1 MADLQQIA
9 QEKRPDL
16 KRLTLA
22 ARSAQ
27 EEVTKARLNY
37 LPRLHVVAEYDVDQR
52 RLFGPNGDSYT
63 VMALLNFNLFNGLAD
78 LAKVKESRAQEA
90 QARDLKQEMED
101 RVRHQVTEMILNL
114 KTARERLQVAQGAV
128 AQAREGLRLIRLRYE
143 TGLTILVDLLTAEDA
158 LKNAEL
164 SQVGALLD
172 THLAQAGLELA
183 LGTISGP
190 VAEAEKNVGAPV
202 CGASVA
208 ARRSAPTTGTG
219 WKPMLQRNNMIAPKK
234 ILGLSA
240 LVVVA
245 LLFMAWLAG
254 LLHFGKI
261 APGLAVPQ
269 PAAPAGRVLVVS
281 ETPIPREL
289 EVLGEVIS
297 KSLAQVS
304 AQVPGRVS

>member
-101 RVRHQVTEMILNL
+101 RVRHQVTETILNL

-190 VAEAEKNVGAPV
+190 AADSGKRRRGTA
-202 CGASVA
+202 CGAL
-208 ARRSAPTTGTG
+208 ARLLALQDADLLNG
-219 WKPMLQRNNMIAPKK
+219 WGGR
-234 ILGLSA
+234 
-240 LVVVA
+240 
-245 LLFMAWLAG
+245 LARQ
-254 LLHFGKI
+254 K
-261 APGLAVPQ
+261 
-269 PAAPAGRVLVVS
+269 
-281 ETPIPREL
+281 
-289 EVLGEVIS
+289 
-297 KSLAQVS
+297 
-304 AQVPGRVS
+304 

>member
-1 MADLQQIA
+1 
-9 QEKRPDL
+9 
-16 KRLTLA
+16 
-22 ARSAQ
+22 
-27 EEVTKARLNY
+27 
-37 LPRLHVVAEYDVDQR
+37 
-52 RLFGPNGDSYT
+52 
-63 VMALLNFNLFNGLAD
+63 MALLNFNLFNGLAD

-190 VAEAEKNVGAPV
+190 AAEAEK
-202 CGASVA
+202 
-208 ARRSAPTTGTG
+208 
-219 WKPMLQRNNMIAPKK
+219 K
-234 ILGLSA
+234 
-240 LVVVA
+240 
-245 LLFMAWLAG
+245 
-254 LLHFGKI
+254 
-261 APGLAVPQ
+261 
-269 PAAPAGRVLVVS
+269 
-281 ETPIPREL
+281 
-289 EVLGEVIS
+289 
-297 KSLAQVS
+297 
-304 AQVPGRVS
+304 